1 MHMKRP
7 KSAMT
12 IRINRVLEAIGG
24 GRLENFYA
32 FEKQLHINKL
42 NILLLTLWSDIVQ
55 KELKNTY
62 FESLLSPKFYFV
74 PIDLNDYLTNHIGV
88 AFSM

>member
-1 MHMKRP
+1 MKRP

-42 NILLLTLWSDIVQ
+42 NILLLTL
-55 KELKNTY
+55 
-62 FESLLSPKFYFV
+62 
-74 PIDLNDYLTNHIGV
+74 
-88 AFSM
+88 